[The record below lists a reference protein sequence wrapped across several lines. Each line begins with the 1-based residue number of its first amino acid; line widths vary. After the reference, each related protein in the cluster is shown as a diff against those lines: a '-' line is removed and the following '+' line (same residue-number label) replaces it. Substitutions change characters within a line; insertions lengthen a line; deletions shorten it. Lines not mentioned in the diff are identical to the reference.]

1 MIAGILALQGDFA
14 AHADILGS
22 ISVGSRYIRRPDDL
36 DGIDG
41 LVMPGGESTTMS
53 ILMESVGL
61 FEPLRRL
68 IIDGMPVLATCAG
81 MIMLSAEI
89 ADGRD
94 DQISFKM
101 LDVSIKRNGY
111 GRQLQSFEKDIWI
124 SGIGPAPFH
133 GVFIRAP
140 RVIAAGP
147 RVEVLARV
155 EGDIAMCREG
165 TVLACT
171 FHPELTADRR
181 VHSLFVEMMRDG
193 SRQTVE
199 RKVR

>member
-14 AHADILGS
+14 AHADTLGS
-22 ISVGSRYIRRPDDL
+22 ISVGSKYIRRPDDL

-68 IIDGMPVLATCAG
+68 MIDGMPVLATCAG

-124 SGIGPAPFH
+124 SDLGPAPFH

-140 RVIAAGP
+140 RVIAVGP

-155 EGDIAMCREG
+155 EGDTVMCREQN
-165 TVLACT
+165 VLACT
-171 FHPELTADRR
+171 FHPELTDDRR
-181 VHSLFVEMMRDG
+181 VHSLFVQMMRNG
-193 SRQTVE
+193 SRQDMD
-199 RKVR
+199 RKVI